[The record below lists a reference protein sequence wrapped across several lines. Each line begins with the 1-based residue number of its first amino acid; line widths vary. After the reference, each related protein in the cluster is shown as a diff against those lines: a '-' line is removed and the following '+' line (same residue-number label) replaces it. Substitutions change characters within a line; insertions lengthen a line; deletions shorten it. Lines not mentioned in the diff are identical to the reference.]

1 MKIDISQV
9 KNTPIA
15 NKSDIKS
22 KELSTDETNKLM
34 QVLLQILLALRQIK
48 NKITMYFLDLIK
60 ITSE

>member
-22 KELSTDETNKLM
+22 KELSTLDINKLNASITSNSFSFKTNK
-34 QVLLQILLALRQIK
+34 
-48 NKITMYFLDLIK
+48 
-60 ITSE
+60 E